1 MSLFS
6 RAFSGNNEKR
16 WLSAANLPNFI
27 PPWSQASAGDT
38 QLDHAGAMSLT
49 TFFACTRLLADA
61 VSSLPL
67 KAYKTSGTV
76 DLLLDP
82 QPALLS
88 NLPYPEM
95 SWRDWLWMLVES
107 LAVTGNA
114 FCLITGRD
122 ASNRPTALLPIH
134 PRLVNVLQ
142 PDPEA
147 VGWPEVIYS
156 VAGRRVPKMD
166 IVHIKR
172 FPVAGQALGMSP
184 IEKAADAIGLS
195 LDAERYGR
203 RWFKDSAIPSGV
215 LSTDQALT
223 EQQVKQT
230 LKQWLLAHR
239 DRRLPAVMG
248 GGLKWTSISVTP
260 EESQFLQTRS
270 FQRSEIAMWFG
281 VPPHMIGDTEKST
294 SWGEGIDAQKDGFV
308 TFTLEPWLN
317 CIEEAF
323 SLLLP
328 RGQKAEFVLA
338 KLLRGDPAVRWEG
351 YRQGRE
357 AGVYSVNDI
366 RLMEG
371 LPPIGPEGDIR
382 LQPMNFVPLGT
393 PPEKYLG
400 NKTSGSAEEGSTK

>member
-16 WLSAANLPNFI
+16 WLSAENLPNFI

-38 QLDHAGAMSLT
+38 QLSTGGAMSLT

-67 KAYKTSGTV
+67 KAYKTTGAV

-88 NLPYPEM
+88 NLPYPEI

-122 ASNRPTALLPIH
+122 AAGRPTAMLPIH
-134 PRLVNVLQ
+134 PRIMSVIQ
-142 PDPEA
+142 EDPET
-147 VGWPEVIYS
+147 VDWPEVIYS
-156 VAGRRVPKMD
+156 VGGRRVPKMD

-172 FPVAGQALGMSP
+172 FPVANQPLGMSP

-223 EQQVKQT
+223 EAQVKQT

-308 TFTLEPWLN
+308 TFTLEPWLS
-317 CIEEAF
+317 CIEEAIG
-323 SLLLP
+323 LLLP
-328 RGQKAEFVLA
+328 RGQKAEFVLS

-382 LQPMNFVPLGT
+382 IQPMNFVPLGT
-393 PPEKYLG
+393 PVEKYLG
-400 NKTSGSAEEGSTK
+400 NKTSGSAEEGNS